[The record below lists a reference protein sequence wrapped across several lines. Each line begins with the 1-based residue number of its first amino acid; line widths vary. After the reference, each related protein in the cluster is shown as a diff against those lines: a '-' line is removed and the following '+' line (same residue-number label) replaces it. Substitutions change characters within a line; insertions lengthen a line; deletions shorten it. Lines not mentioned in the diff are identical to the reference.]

1 MAAAKRA
8 SKAEMAD
15 RETFVHR
22 LMDMGISRQSILGQ
36 LQKRFDL
43 SRSQAFKIIAT
54 VASDRQSDGFEL
66 PTPRGTECLKESIGL
81 LHSAAIDA
89 AVDGDH
95 QSLCKLSKEVR
106 EVCKALGIGAA
117 LGGAQPNGS
126 IEDQIDPP
134 MEVVTATTAM
144 KQSR

>member
-1 MAAAKRA
+1 MATSKRA
-8 SKAEMAD
+8 TKAEMVD

-54 VASDRQSDGFEL
+54 VANDRQSDGCDL
-66 PTPRGTECLKESIGL
+66 PAPRGTECLRESIGL

-95 QSLCKLSKEVR
+95 QALCKLSKEVR
-106 EVCKALGIGAA
+106 EVCRSLGIGAA

-126 IEDQIDPP
+126 IDPP
-134 MEVVTATTAM
+134 MEVVTATAAM
-144 KQSR
+144 NRDA